1 MSGAWV
7 AAFVAL
13 WLVTLLNTA
22 VVLGGLRRIVNV
34 LEHVEARLPAE
45 ASASGAAV
53 GSAIEPFDLVDDE
66 GRELAWTE
74 LVQERTIF
82 LFMSKRCAACEDLAR
97 RLGSRQDVDGVPLV
111 VVMEG
116 DAETGREGLPPG
128 LRVLYER
135 DGAATRALGN
145 RATPQAYVVDRSG
158 VVLGRTVLATL
169 EELRNLVWFQQNGG
183 DHAEALAAKAHE

>member
-1 MSGAWV
+1 MSGPWIG
-7 AAFVAL
+7 AFVVL

-34 LEHVEARLPAE
+34 LERAEARLPAE

-53 GSAIEPFDLVDDE
+53 GSAIDPFDLVDEE
-66 GRELAWTE
+66 GRELSWTE

-82 LFMSKRCAACEDLAR
+82 LFMSKRCTACDELAR
-97 RLGSRQDVDGVPLV
+97 RLGSQQHVDGVPLV
-111 VVMEG
+111 VVMD
-116 DAETGREGLPPG
+116 DAEAGREGLPPG

-158 VVLGRTVLATL
+158 VVLGRTVPATL
-169 EELRNLVWFQQNGG
+169 EELRNLAWFQQNGG
-183 DHAEALAAKAHE
+183 DRAKALAAKADE

>member
-1 MSGAWV
+1 VSGAWV

-13 WLVTLLNTA
+13 WLVTLLNTV
-22 VVLGGLRRIVNV
+22 VVLGGLRRILNV

-53 GSAIEPFDLVDDE
+53 GSTIAPFDLVDGE

-82 LFMSKRCAACEDLAR
+82 LLMSKHCAACEALAG
-97 RLGSRQDVDGVPLV
+97 RLGSRQHVDGVPLV
-111 VVMEG
+111 VVMD
-116 DAETGREGLPPG
+116 DAEAGREGLPPG

-158 VVLGRTVLATL
+158 IVLGRTVLATL
-169 EELRNLVWFQQNGG
+169 EELRNLAWFQQNGG
-183 DHAEALAAKAHE
+183 DRAKALAAKAHE